1 MQRKEKTF
9 KGQKIFIGIDVH
21 KNSWS
26 VAVAPEVGTFKAHV
40 QKPSAQA
47 LFDFL
52 HKNYPDGEYI
62 AVYESGFTGFSTYY
76 ELRDVGINCIVAHA
90 ADVPTSQYEE
100 AMKTDRIDARK
111 LARALRAGQ
120 LRGIYVHS
128 KDDIAARSLLRL
140 RKTMRKELGTYKA
153 RVKHK
158 LYNNGVAIP
167 ENFASPASRW
177 SRAFMKWLREDV
189 ALMSSSRDDL
199 DLLLEQ
205 IDTYDA
211 TLSKVSKKI
220 DELSQSERY
229 KHDFDLLTSIPGIG
243 TYVAMTLLT
252 EIGDFR
258 RFSNEKQFAS
268 YLGLIPTSH
277 SSGDKII
284 HGEMTFRGN
293 KKIGPMIIETA
304 WVSIS
309 SDHGLGETYLSYKK
323 RMKPQLAIV
332 RIARKLSNI
341 MFSVI
346 KTDRKYVP
354 YNA

>member
-1 MQRKEKTF
+1 
-9 KGQKIFIGIDVH
+9 
-21 KNSWS
+21 
-26 VAVAPEVGTFKAHV
+26 
-40 QKPSAQA
+40 
-47 LFDFL
+47 
-52 HKNYPDGEYI
+52 
-62 AVYESGFTGFSTYY
+62 
-76 ELRDVGINCIVAHA
+76 
-90 ADVPTSQYEE
+90 
-100 AMKTDRIDARK
+100 
-111 LARALRAGQ
+111 
-120 LRGIYVHS
+120 
-128 KDDIAARSLLRL
+128 
-140 RKTMRKELGTYKA
+140 
-153 RVKHK
+153 
-158 LYNNGVAIP
+158 
-167 ENFASPASRW
+167 
-177 SRAFMKWLREDV
+177 MKWLREDV

-205 IDTYDA
+205 IDTYNA

-220 DELSQSERY
+220 DKLSQSERY

-277 SSGDKII
+277 SSGDKIT

-304 WVSIS
+304 WASIS

-354 YNA
+354 CNAQI